1 MRTTPILP
9 TRLRRGVRA
18 MPENQLRLAWQAI
31 SLLLEYPTGDLLDRR
46 EGIATAVAVLPAP
59 VRDPLCRFL
68 DHLGSRPLRDLQ
80 ESYVAT
86 FDTNRRYCLYLTYF
100 AHGDT
105 RKRGLA
111 LVQVKQAY
119 RRAGL
124 DPTSEELPD
133 HLCLVLEFGATAD
146 AEGAWRLLNDHRPGV
161 EMLRI
166 ALQES
171 GSPWADVAVALCATL
186 PALHG
191 DDADAVA
198 RLIAQGPPAEEVG
211 LDAYSLDPRLT
222 PPATSDL
229 SGVPS

>member
-1 MRTTPILP
+1 VRATLSLP
-9 TRLRRGVRA
+9 TRLRRGVRP
-18 MPENQLRLAWQAI
+18 MPEDQLRVAWQAI
-31 SLLLEYPTGDLLDRR
+31 SLLLEYPTEDLPARR
-46 EGIATAVAVLPAP
+46 DGIAEAIAALPDP
-59 VRDPLCRFL
+59 VTGPLRRFL
-68 DHLGSRPLRDLQ
+68 EHLGTRPLRELQ

-86 FDTNRRYCLYLTYF
+86 FDTTRRHCLYLTYF

-119 RRAGL
+119 RRVGL
-124 DPTSEELPD
+124 DPTGAELPD

-146 AEGAWRLLNDHRPGV
+146 VEGAWRLLIDHRPGV

-166 ALQES
+166 ALTETD
-171 GSPWADVAVALCATL
+171 SPWADVAVALCATL
-186 PALHG
+186 PPLHG

-198 RLIAQGPPAEEVG
+198 RLIASGPPAEEVG

-222 PPATSDL
+222 PPATS
-229 SGVPS
+229 GVSS

>member
-1 MRTTPILP
+1 MKATLSLP
-9 TRLRRGVRA
+9 TRLRRAVRPL
-18 MPENQLRLAWQAI
+18 PEDRLRLAWQAI
-31 SLLLEYPTGDLLDRR
+31 SLLLEYPSEDLLALRSAMS
-46 EGIATAVAVLPAP
+46 EAIAPLPAL
-59 VRDPLCRFL
+59 VGDPLRRFL
-68 DHLGSRPLRDLQ
+68 DHLGTRPLRELQ

-86 FDTNRRYCLYLTYF
+86 FDTDRRHCLYLTYF

-124 DPTSEELPD
+124 DPTGEELPD
-133 HLCLVLEFGATAD
+133 HLCLVLEFGASAD
-146 AEGAWRLLNDHRPGV
+146 VEGAWRMLNDHRPGV

-166 ALQES
+166 ALQEAA
-171 GSPWADVAVALCATL
+171 SPWADVAVALCATL

-191 DDADAVA
+191 DDADAVQ
-198 RLIAQGPPAEEVG
+198 RLIVQGPPAEDVG

-222 PPATSDL
+222 PPAA
-229 SGVPS
+229 SGAPS